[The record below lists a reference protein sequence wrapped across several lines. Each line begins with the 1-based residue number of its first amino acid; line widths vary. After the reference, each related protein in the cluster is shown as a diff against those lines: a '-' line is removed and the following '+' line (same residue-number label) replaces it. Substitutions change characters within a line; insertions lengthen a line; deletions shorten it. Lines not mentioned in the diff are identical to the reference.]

1 MCSLL
6 FFCCV
11 CVCACVLFLLNTPP
25 CQQLKAPTA
34 STNTVLPS
42 RVSCGPAHSSQLEF
56 DSQGR
61 ISSNGPE
68 HLFYRLGNAA
78 LKQTTWFINK
88 TPSSLH
94 RKHAVHIEADV
105 KTNRV
110 PRLMSQK
117 LMSGTFTATT
127 FEQSGAGGR
136 VGLDLRECLSL
147 FLSPLRLRS
156 SGKQDLKSVLFLRGV
171 ARDSPATRSV
181 GACRAMWKTRCGV
194 AGFSGLGCSM
204 GPKYS

>member
-11 CVCACVLFLLNTPP
+11 CVCVCVLFLLNTPP

-117 LMSGTFTATT
+117 LMSGTFTAT
-127 FEQSGAGGR
+127 ELSNKAGLAAGSDWTC
-136 VGLDLRECLSL
+136 VSACLS
-147 FLSPLRLRS
+147 FSPL
-156 SGKQDLKSVLFLRGV
+156 SVY
-171 ARDSPATRSV
+171 AP
-181 GACRAMWKTRCGV
+181 
-194 AGFSGLGCSM
+194 LGSRT
-204 GPKYS
+204 